1 MNSSYHR
8 SFTGQSALDVL
19 REKLRTLREY
29 KGEHPELVKPTLPEG
44 LDTYLE
50 RFETGSYKHWVVS
63 NSIREERK
71 TFRKSMKDYNKK
83 MLEAEAKDSPGV
95 AEKLEAIQEIIA
107 KLEEIERSLLE
118 KGAKTFEELHPEYRQ
133 TPSGNP
139 LVYTS
144 NQLPTTVS
152 EKKAPYEYVFSFQK
166 ANDVTKARRDAYIE
180 L

>member
-1 MNSSYHR
+1 M
-8 SFTGQSALDVL
+8 DVL

-29 KGEHPELVKPTLPEG
+29 KGENPVLVKPALPEG

-50 RFETGSYKHWVVS
+50 RFEAGSYKHWVVS
-63 NSIREERK
+63 DSIKKERK
-71 TFRKSMKDYNKK
+71 TFRKSMKEYNKQ
-83 MLEAEAKDSPGV
+83 MLEAEVKDSPGV

-107 KLEEIERSLLE
+107 QLEEIERSLLE

-133 TPSGNP
+133 TPSGNA

-144 NQLPTTVS
+144 SQPPATVS